1 MFLSNRRAL
10 AAAIAIPFLTVL
22 LFAGLA
28 PSKAAADETIH
39 VDDARARPTV
49 PNAPSGVVY
58 LTIVNQGKDDTL
70 LSVAASVADSASVH
84 RTEIDNGV
92 TKMTTV
98 RDLPVKAGETVRFAP
113 NGLHIMLIGLKRQ
126 LKTGE
131 TFPVTLNFAAAGPV
145 TATVSVAQF
154 GAAAHDTNAMPG
166 MKM

>member
-1 MFLSNRRAL
+1 MLFLQRRGL
-10 AAAIAIPFLTVL
+10 AAIAIPFLAVL

-28 PSKAAADETIH
+28 
-39 VDDARARPTV
+39 PTV

-58 LTIVNQGKDDTL
+58 LTIVNRGKDDTL

-126 LKTGE
+126 LNTGE
-131 TFPVTLNFAAAGPV
+131 TFPITLNFAAAGPI
-145 TATVSVAQF
+145 TATVSVERF
-154 GAAAHDTNAMPG
+154 GAAAHDMNAMPG